1 MFCFGHLKKPKSLV
15 TAYSKG
21 RFISMYD
28 KIHYKLKKKKKE
40 KTVQI
45 KMKKQKK
52 QKKKNKKNR
61 WWVAGGNSP
70 TLSLE
75 WNCKMQRTEQAR
87 TSKVQKYSY

>member
-1 MFCFGHLKKPKSLV
+1 
-15 TAYSKG
+15 
-21 RFISMYD
+21 
-28 KIHYKLKKKKKE
+28 
-40 KTVQI
+40 
-45 KMKKQKK
+45 MKKQKK